1 MRSLLTS
8 PLVKGLVGGILGVVV
23 GLLLWHV
30 YTDHLAFHELD
41 AYIRMVA
48 PKINKLP

>member
-1 MRSLLTS
+1 MRSLLK
-8 PLVKGLVGGILGVVV
+8 PMAAGALGVVLA
-23 GLLLWHV
+23 LLAWHLWM
-30 YTDHLAFHELD
+30 DHQALHELD